1 MAHNRSPLSRGSA
14 EFWNQI
20 AGHMLSA
27 HRRAMQKTR
36 GIRRIR
42 ERKMNSKTIKLTIL
56 TSIGEIALT
65 GCGTD
70 PVTGE
75 RKISKAAIG
84 GVGSAHGGNL
94 PGDRNGG
101 NSSDGRRGG
110 KTGGRRG

>member
-27 HRRAMQKTR
+27 HRQAMQKTS

-42 ERKMNSKTIKLTIL
+42 ERKMNSRTIKLTIL
-56 TSIGEIALT
+56 TSIGAIALT
-65 GCGTD
+65 GCVTD

-75 RKISKAAIG
+75 RKISKAALG
-84 GVGSAHGGNL
+84 GVGEI
-94 PGDRNGG
+94 
-101 NSSDGRRGG
+101 GRASCRERVGQYV
-110 KTGGRRG
+110 